1 MQKEKFDWACFLPSK
16 FLTIKVVLI
25 TLMIFSLN
33 YLNVFEFL
41 GKFTYIFKEIIHYGL
56 FIFMLVYLTYFEIN
70 IYNPVRDYIKDLR
83 IWVKNTIEKYDSKLD
98 TFMFQDINE
107 QVSCLSRV
115 LQYLLTLVKI
125 PELSVRKVTV
135 KKVGV
140 SILYVPVFIFI
151 VFWDIFFKGIVP
163 YVYDLLVIG
172 LKKIFIFF
180 RFNLLINYIKKTNVY
195 DLISFAI
202 EEYKLESL
210 LFVFVFVLLFATM
223 EILGI
228 ISITLFTEGKF
239 TFGVYAYLTK
249 FGIFFP
255 IHDMHHKKANKMREI
270 RWYEIRENGIIRTF
284 EWIEM
289 LNAYMRVMNLLMRI
303 KAFIKTIYL
312 QLSKLLSAIKLIVGN
327 YIRNSM
333 NYIFVFFGLDSIE
346 SSDSNLWQD
355 IKFIYGYL
363 KKKLFSKFLSYLYP
377 NKYLLYANLKSNFE
391 IAERR
396 LDNAISKNR
405 SNKHIGG
412 HRARVTITKRAL
424 DNFIVENTIFKILE
438 DKNIKTSD
446 NYDKKKHQYIKL
458 DLIFNEIL
466 KKKRNEGN

>member
-1 MQKEKFDWACFLPSK
+1 VQKEKFDWVCFLPSK
-16 FLTIKVVLI
+16 SLTIKVVLI
-25 TLMIFSLN
+25 TLIIFSLS

-41 GKFTYIFKEIIHYGL
+41 GKFTYIFKEIIHYVL
-56 FIFMLVYLTYFEIN
+56 FIFVLVYLTYFEIN
-70 IYNPVRDYIKDLR
+70 IYNPVRDYIKASR
-83 IWVKNTIEKYDSKLD
+83 IWLKNTIEKYDSKLD

-107 QVSCLSRV
+107 QVSCLSRI
-115 LQYLLTLVKI
+115 LQYLLILVKI

-151 VFWDIFFKGIVP
+151 VFWDIFFKGIIP
-163 YVYDLLVIG
+163 YVYDLLVVR

-180 RFNLLINYIKKTNVY
+180 RLNLLINYIKKTNVY

-202 EEYKLESL
+202 DEYKLESL

-228 ISITLFTEGKF
+228 ISITLFAEGKF
-239 TFGVYAYLTK
+239 MFGVYVYLTK

-255 IHDMHHKKANKMREI
+255 IHDMHNKKADKMREI

-289 LNAYMRVMNLLMRI
+289 LNAYMRVMNFLIRT
-303 KAFIKTIYL
+303 KVAIKTIYL
-312 QLSKLLSAIKLIVGN
+312 QLTKLLSGIKLVVGN
-327 YIRNSM
+327 YIRNTM
-333 NYIFVFFGLDSIE
+333 NYILIFFGLDLIE

-355 IKFIYGYL
+355 IKFIYGHL
-363 KKKLFSKFLSYLYP
+363 KKKLLSNFLNYLYSD
-377 NKYLLYANLKSNFE
+377 KYLLYVNLKSNFE
-391 IAERR
+391 IAKRK
-396 LDNAISKNR
+396 LDNAITKNR
-405 SNKHIGG
+405 SIKHIGG
-412 HRARVTITKRAL
+412 HRARVTITKKAL
-424 DNFIVENTIFKILE
+424 DNFIIDNPIFKILE
-438 DKNIKTSD
+438 VKNIKTND
-446 NYDKKKHQYIKL
+446 NDDKRKHQYIRI

-466 KKKRNEGN
+466 KKKKSEGN